1 MYPFV
6 VTIKLHKY
14 IRSSKKFSMTNG
26 FYMAVQKN
34 NKKQNM
40 SERSDVVKYFF
51 NMRREIPFLQ
61 GAMQC
66 SLFYIKAPVIN
77 QTKML

>member
-14 IRSSKKFSMTNG
+14 IIRSSKKFSMTNG
-26 FYMAVQKN
+26 YYMAVQKN

-40 SERSDVVKYFF
+40 SECSDVVKYFF
-51 NMRREIPFLQ
+51 NIRREIPFLQ
-61 GAMQC
+61 GAM
-66 SLFYIKAPVIN
+66 
-77 QTKML
+77 

>member
-1 MYPFV
+1 
-6 VTIKLHKY
+6 
-14 IRSSKKFSMTNG
+14 
-26 FYMAVQKN
+26 MAVQKN